1 MKHFKK
7 IESKFLFSL
16 LIMSVWSII
25 AVGQTTAKI
34 SKHIPEI
41 EKWIQKQFAKGKTPP
56 FSFICDGKPSA
67 EFIRQWDYSQ
77 QKIESEEADVIKYL
91 FTYYNPTN
99 GLKVECTV
107 KGYPSYQ
114 AAEWVLN
121 FTNKGTSN
129 SPTLEQV
136 KVVDLAM
143 QYASK
148 GEFKLHYA
156 DGNHISKYDF
166 HPRSVTL
173 ATGETKQMSPQ
184 GGRSSEGDYLPF
196 FNIESPAG
204 QGVILGVGW
213 SGTWYAD
220 VCAQDNRTISMASG
234 MKTMKLYLRP
244 QETIRTP
251 SISLMFWE
259 NIDRMAGHNKF
270 RRFSPGTQVTENQ
283 RKICRISS
291 FQRIQLSG
299 PRTLYG
305 ILMPDSRLCHCHGE
319 TLHTVRIETR
329 SILAGCRMV
338 QSLCRCSQS

>member
-220 VCAQDNRTISMASG
+220 VYAQDNRTISMASG

-251 SISLMFWE
+251 SISLMFWRRKKCVDE
-259 NIDRMAGHNKF
+259 TAKEQRNNDNTAGNFIQPLLYRNSHLK
-270 RRFSPGTQVTENQ
+270 SP
-283 RKICRISS
+283 
-291 FQRIQLSG
+291 L
-299 PRTLYG
+299 
-305 ILMPDSRLCHCHGE
+305 
-319 TLHTVRIETR
+319 
-329 SILAGCRMV
+329 
-338 QSLCRCSQS
+338 